1 MIDISVNR
9 LVKSFDLEKKI
20 LDGITFQIDTG
31 ERVGLLGKNGAG
43 KTTLFRILTGELDYD
58 EGQVMVAPDR
68 RVGLISQI
76 PVYPDGYTVEDV
88 LRSAFERMFRM
99 KEEMDRL
106 TEQMAAGDSSSQTL
120 KRYGELTARFEGLG
134 GYDTDTAVNK
144 VANGLSI
151 DTEMRQRLFDQLSGG
166 EKTRVNLGRLI
177 LEDTDIL
184 LLDEPTNHLDLQAT
198 EWLEEYIRTFRGTVV
213 TISHDRYFLDRTVT
227 RIIEVLDGKAEFYS
241 GNYSFYAVEKER
253 RYQERLKQ
261 YLKEQAKIQQL
272 EKAAEQLRT
281 WAYSGMDKT
290 FKRVKSMEK
299 RIERMRVTDRPKK
312 ERKMEVRFGE
322 REFRGDEVLTIKG
335 LAKAFGGRTLFS
347 GLGLEV
353 AGGERI
359 ALIGDN
365 GSGKTTLLKMILG
378 EEVPDGG
385 RVRMGPTVK
394 VGYLPQHIHF
404 DHPERSLVDTLIYA
418 QDCTAQSARNRLAA
432 FKFRGEDVFKP
443 VSALSGGEQSRL
455 RLCML
460 MDEKINLLVLDEP
473 TNHLDIQSREW
484 IEEAVEEYEGNL
496 LFVSHDR
503 YFIDRFA
510 NRIWLLENGQ
520 ITDFRGTYQ
529 EFQAARARGA
539 AGQAVS
545 DAVPAPVKAAEPERK
560 KEKPKR
566 PGGTKN
572 LEKEVTAAER
582 AVAKAEEAI
591 DALSLQIEEASADYL
606 KLQELYEQREALE
619 AELQGLYDRWET
631 LSAQLEEAR
640 G

>member
-1 MIDISVNR
+1 MIDISVSN
-9 LVKSFDLEKKI
+9 LVKEFEVGHKI
-20 LDGITFQIDTG
+20 LDGLTFQVDTG
-31 ERVGLLGKNGAG
+31 ERVGLLGPNGCG
-43 KTTLFRILTGELDYD
+43 KTTLLRILTGVMDYD
-58 EGQVMVAPDR
+58 EGDVVIAPGKR
-68 RVGLISQI
+68 MGLISQI
-76 PVYPDGYTVEDV
+76 PVYPAGYTVEDV
-88 LRSAFERMFRM
+88 LATAFEPLR
-99 KEEMDRL
+99 EMEREMAAL
-106 TEQMAAGDSSSQTL
+106 AEQMGEGTDPALLARYDKLTAAFEAAG
-120 KRYGELTARFEGLG
+120 
-134 GYDTDTAVNK
+134 GYETDTKTNK
-144 VANGLSI
+144 VCNGLTIPQS
-151 DTEMRQRLFDQLSGG
+151 MREQLFDKLSGG
-166 EKTRVNLGRLI
+166 EKTRVNLARLI

-184 LLDEPTNHLDLQAT
+184 LLDEPTNHLDLRAT
-198 EWLEEYIRTFRGTVV
+198 EWLEEYLDKFKGTVLTV
-213 TISHDRYFLDRTVT
+213 SHDRYFLDKVVG
-227 RIIEVLDGKAEFYS
+227 RIVEIQAGKAEFYS
-241 GNYSFYAVEKER
+241 GNYSFYVVEKER
-253 RYQERLKQ
+253 RYEEKLRQ
-261 YLKEQAKIQQL
+261 YEKEQAKIEQL
-272 EKAAEQLRT
+272 EKAAEQMRI

-299 RIERMRVTDRPKK
+299 RIERMRTTDRPTK

-335 LAKAFGGRTLFS
+335 LTKSFGERTLFS
-347 GLGLEV
+347 NLSLEV

-359 ALIGDN
+359 ALLGDN
-365 GSGKTTLLKMILG
+365 GSGKTTLLKILLG
-378 EEVPDGG
+378 EEEPDAGK
-385 RVRMGPTVK
+385 VRMGPTVK
-394 VGYLPQHIHF
+394 VGYLPQHVHF
-404 DHPERSLVDTLIYA
+404 DHPERNLVDTLIYE
-418 QDCTAQSARNRLAA
+418 QDCTAQTARNRLAA

-460 MDEKINLLVLDEP
+460 MDEKINLLILDEP

-510 NRIWLLENGQ
+510 SRIWMLEDGH
-520 ITDFRGTYQ
+520 ITDFRGNYQ
-529 EFQAARARGA
+529 EYQAARARGA
-539 AGQAVS
+539 AGKSASDVQVS
-545 DAVPAPVKAAEPERK
+545 VEKAPEPKEK

-582 AVAKAEEAI
+582 AVAKAEEQMY
-591 DALSLQIEEASADYL
+591 DLEQQIQEASADYL

-619 AELQGLYDRWET
+619 EEILKLYGAWET

>member
-58 EGQVMVAPDR
+58 EGQVMVATDR

-272 EKAAEQLRT
+272 EKAAEQMHL
-281 WAYSGMDKT
+281 WAFMGNDALH
-290 FKRVKSMEK
+290 KRAFSMEK
-299 RIERMRVTDRPKK
+299 RIQRMRTTEKPTKAKK
-312 ERKMEVRFGE
+312 MDARFSS
-322 REFRGDEVLTIKG
+322 RQFKGDEVLQVKG
-335 LAKAFGGRTLFS
+335 VSKAFDGRTLFS
-347 GLGLEV
+347 DIYLRVED
-353 AGGERI
+353 GERI
-359 ALIGDN
+359 ALIGEN
-365 GSGKTTLLKMILG
+365 GTGKTTLLNMLLG
-378 EEVPDGG
+378 LEPTDSGIFKL
-385 RVRMGPTVK
+385 GPSVK
-394 VGYLPQHIHF
+394 AAYLPQIIHF
-404 DHPERSLVDTLIYA
+404 DHPERSILDTMLYEKKGM
-418 QDCTAQSARNRLAA
+418 TAQSARNRLAA
-432 FKFRGEDVFKP
+432 YQFQGEDVFKP
-443 VSALSGGEQSRL
+443 VSVLSGGELSRL

-460 MDEKINLLVLDEP
+460 MDEEINLLILDEP
-473 TNHLDIQSREW
+473 TNHLDIAAREW
-484 IEEAVEEYEGNL
+484 IEEAVEAFDGTL

-503 YFIDRFA
+503 YFIQRFA
-510 NRIWLLENGQ
+510 TRIWELADGT
-520 ITDFRGTYQ
+520 ITDYPMGFAQYRAVKAQEKAPQPVKAPEKKGDTRPPRGNRSQ
-529 EFQAARARGA
+529 QAARRQLTICETGISKLEAECRWLDEEMAAHACDAGELNRLYQEKQEVEAR
-539 AGQAVS
+539 
-545 DAVPAPVKAAEPERK
+545 
-560 KEKPKR
+560 
-566 PGGTKN
+566 
-572 LEKEVTAAER
+572 LEQEMAR
-582 AVAKAEEAI
+582 WEE
-591 DALSLQIEEASADYL
+591 LSLQIEE
-606 KLQELYEQREALE
+606 
-619 AELQGLYDRWET
+619 
-631 LSAQLEEAR
+631 
-640 G
+640 

>member
-1 MIDISVNR
+1 MIDISVSN
-9 LVKSFDLEKKI
+9 LVKEFEVGTKI
-20 LDGITFQIDTG
+20 LDGLTFQVDTG
-31 ERVGLLGKNGAG
+31 ERVGLLGPNGCG
-43 KTTLFRILTGELDYD
+43 KTTLLRILTGAMDYD
-58 EGQVMVAPDR
+58 EGEVMIAPGKR
-68 RVGLISQI
+68 MGLISQI
-76 PVYPDGYTVEDV
+76 PVYPEGYTVEDV
-88 LRSAFERMFRM
+88 LATAFEPLRKM
-99 KEEMDRL
+99 EDELARL
-106 TEQMAAGDSSSQTL
+106 TREMASGTDPALMSRYEAAG
-120 KRYGELTARFEGLG
+120 
-134 GYDTDTAVNK
+134 GYETDTRINK
-144 VANGLSI
+144 VCNGLSI
-151 DTEMRQRLFDQLSGG
+151 PQAMREQLFESLSGG
-166 EKTRVNLGRLI
+166 EKTRVNLARLI

-184 LLDEPTNHLDLQAT
+184 LLDEPTNHLDLRAT
-198 EWLEEYIRTFRGTVV
+198 EWLEEYLGKFKGTVLTV
-213 TISHDRYFLDRTVT
+213 SHDRYFLDQVVD
-227 RIIEVLDGKAEFYS
+227 RIIEIQEGRAEFYQGS
-241 GNYSFYAVEKER
+241 YSFYAVEKER
-253 RYQERLKQ
+253 RYEEKLKQ
-261 YLKEQAKIQQL
+261 YEKEQAKIEQL
-272 EKAAEQLRT
+272 EKAAEQMRV

-335 LAKAFGGRTLFS
+335 LTKGFGGRTLFS

-378 EEVPDGG
+378 EEAPDGG
-385 RVRMGPTVK
+385 KVRMGPTVK
-394 VGYLPQHIHF
+394 VGYLPQYVHF

-510 NRIWLLENGQ
+510 SRIWLLENGQ

-539 AGQAVS
+539 AGQAAS
-545 DAVPAPVKAAEPERK
+545 DTVPAPAKAAEPERK

-582 AVAKAEEAI
+582 AVAKAEEAM